1 MPTHTYHNFLLHAP
15 VVQYATESNLSIIT
29 LTSIENNDCCA
40 FVLSITLD
48 SIVMQKILE
57 SSEDVIR
64 VSRTSV
70 STFGTLRMVLA
81 KMER

>member
-1 MPTHTYHNFLLHAP
+1 M
-15 VVQYATESNLSIIT
+15 QYATESNLSIIT

-40 FVLSITLD
+40 LVLSITLD
-48 SIVMQKILE
+48 SMVMQKILE

-64 VSRTSV
+64 ASRTSV